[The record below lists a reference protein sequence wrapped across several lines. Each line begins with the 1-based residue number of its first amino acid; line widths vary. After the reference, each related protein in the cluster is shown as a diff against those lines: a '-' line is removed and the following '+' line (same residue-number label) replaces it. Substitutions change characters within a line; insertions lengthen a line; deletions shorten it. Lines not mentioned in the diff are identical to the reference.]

1 MRILIWNVR
10 GLGKLARRRQ
20 VRDYIFQEKV
30 DIVGLQETVKED
42 FSTGLLQEI
51 SGGLTFSWSWL
62 PARGKFG
69 GILLGIK
76 VDSLEM
82 ETCSLGEFCI
92 QMTVRDRVS
101 NFRWE
106 MICVYGPAQHDKSAL
121 FVEELNSICQ
131 NCLLPMVIGG
141 DFNLIREASDKSS
154 PNCDQALMYLFN
166 NFIGDNQLREIKR
179 SGPKF
184 SWTNK

>member
-1 MRILIWNVR
+1 
-10 GLGKLARRRQ
+10 
-20 VRDYIFQEKV
+20 
-30 DIVGLQETVKED
+30 
-42 FSTGLLQEI
+42 
-51 SGGLTFSWSWL
+51 
-62 PARGKFG
+62 
-69 GILLGIK
+69 
-76 VDSLEM
+76 
-82 ETCSLGEFCI
+82 
-92 QMTVRDRVS
+92 MTVRDRVS

-154 PNCDQALMYLFN
+154 PNCDQALIYLFN
-166 NFIGDNQLREIKR
+166 NFIGDHQLREIKR